1 MMSLESMGTKLRL
14 AREQARMSQTEAAQ
28 AVQVTSA
35 ALSQYEGGKRKIDPL
50 MMDRLARLYGVPV
63 GYFFGGDSSQADWET
78 SLRHHIAEVLSSE
91 GKVGVSELIR
101 RIHALE
107 ELFTQTGA
115 PYPGLPHPP
124 FAPLDERDFN
134 NREVAEY
141 AKKAR
146 RHFNLGLAPIPDLRS
161 FLEALG
167 YLVFTVPLGKSNSG
181 VSGLYFRHP
190 DLGPVVV
197 INEDQAFTRRP
208 FTMAH
213 EMAHGLYHYD
223 RPAILCH
230 VHDEHPLEVFAE
242 RFASHFLVPRE
253 ALRDRLRDSGLQ
265 RVERPEE
272 VVRLARYFGVS
283 YGAMRRILSDEQRLG
298 AVATA
303 GIGPVKLAEALGYA
317 VSKYEFGLKPLPVE
331 VRLPRV
337 FLELA
342 YRAVQEG
349 KLSLRRVAEMLG
361 ISDLELEERLYPE
374 GEEIEEPEEAYA

>member
-1 MMSLESMGTKLRL
+1 MMSLESIGTKLRL

-63 GYFFGGDSSQADWET
+63 GYFFGEDSEQADWEA
-78 SLRHHIAEVLSSE
+78 SLRHIAEVLSPE
-91 GKVGVSELIR
+91 GKEGVGELIR

-107 ELFTQTGA
+107 ELFTHTGTA
-115 PYPGLPHPP
+115 YPGLPHPP
-124 FAPLDERDFN
+124 FPPLDERDFT

-141 AKKAR
+141 AEKAR
-146 RHFNLGLAPIPDLRS
+146 RHFDLGLAPIQDLRS
-161 FLEALG
+161 LLEALG
-167 YLVFTVPLGKSNSG
+167 YLVFTVPLGKSNG
-181 VSGLYFRHP
+181 DVSGLYFRHP
-190 DLGPVVV
+190 ELGPVVV

-223 RPAILCH
+223 RPAILCR
-230 VHDEHPLEVFAE
+230 VHDARPLEVFAE
-242 RFASHFLVPRE
+242 RFASHFLVPRD
-253 ALRDRLRDSGLQ
+253 ALRDRLRDSGMQ

-283 YGAMRRILSDEQRLG
+283 YGAMQRILSDEQRLG
-298 AVATA
+298 VVATA
-303 GIGPVKLAEALGYA
+303 GIRPVKLAEALGYA

-331 VRLPRV
+331 LRLPRV

-342 YRAVQEG
+342 YRAVREE

-361 ISDLELEERLYPE
+361 ISDVELEERLYPE
-374 GEEIEEPEEAYA
+374 GEETEELEEVYA